1 METFIPSLKNV
12 SCQRFKTQPRELKK
26 IYSINDFKWITMA
39 LYCNNETINI
49 IKRENI
55 TSCGNKES
63 CCFGMSSKESAILK
77 VSQYKNLVIHFK
89 ALIKKVSVFKNNS
102 KKSFTVK
109 VSENVLRG

>member
-1 METFIPSLKNV
+1 
-12 SCQRFKTQPRELKK
+12 
-26 IYSINDFKWITMA
+26 MA

-63 CCFGMSSKESAILK
+63 CCFGMSSKESTILK